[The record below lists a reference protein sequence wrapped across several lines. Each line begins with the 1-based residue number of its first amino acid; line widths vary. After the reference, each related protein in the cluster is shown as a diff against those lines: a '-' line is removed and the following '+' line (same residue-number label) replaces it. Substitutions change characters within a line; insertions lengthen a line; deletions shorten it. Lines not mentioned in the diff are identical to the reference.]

1 MYADQYRRKLK
12 DGLKIKR
19 KARDA
24 RLDKCVDDEACGRV
38 RQHVGMHVL
47 CGSLLKLWLQHRL
60 VAILG
65 LISRPLG
72 LPRIRVSCLVL
83 SGVLD

>member
-47 CGSLLKLWLQHRL
+47 CGSLLKLWLQHRF
-60 VAILG
+60 VATLG
-65 LISRPLG
+65 LMQAPG
-72 LPRIRVSCLVL
+72 FFA
-83 SGVLD
+83 